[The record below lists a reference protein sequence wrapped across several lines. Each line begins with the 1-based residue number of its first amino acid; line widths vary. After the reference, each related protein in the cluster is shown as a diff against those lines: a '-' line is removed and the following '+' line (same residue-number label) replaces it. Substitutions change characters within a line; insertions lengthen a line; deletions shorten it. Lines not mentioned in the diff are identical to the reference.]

1 MLHCGKFY
9 LDFYNI
15 NLQNFTL
22 VTAGELIVNG
32 GRIWARERREFWF
45 IVLCNNP
52 GLHEIQWKVD
62 FRMTRLPLNILC
74 TLYDLLS
81 QRQMHDSEKQFQQRK
96 GQLLPCGGWQ
106 QETATILLKKIAVAK
121 LTATETK
128 LQTNFANVL
137 ERGVLT
143 SWHFR
148 KLRGNSR
155 AYQIRAIQ

>member
-81 QRQMHDSEKQFQQRK
+81 QRQMHDSEKQFQ
-96 GQLLPCGGWQ
+96 
-106 QETATILLKKIAVAK
+106 
-121 LTATETK
+121 
-128 LQTNFANVL
+128 
-137 ERGVLT
+137 
-143 SWHFR
+143 
-148 KLRGNSR
+148 
-155 AYQIRAIQ
+155 